1 MQNGGSVPMK
11 NKKLVKKALKHPEMY
26 SFEELTYFQ
35 LWLRAH
41 KLRKQKEKAE
51 RRLDLEKAFLL

>member
-1 MQNGGSVPMK
+1 MK
-11 NKKLVKKALKHPEMY
+11 NKKLVKRALKHPELY

-41 KLRKQKEKAE
+41 KMRKQKEKTE
-51 RRLDLEKAFLL
+51 RRLNLERNFLL

>member
-1 MQNGGSVPMK
+1 MK